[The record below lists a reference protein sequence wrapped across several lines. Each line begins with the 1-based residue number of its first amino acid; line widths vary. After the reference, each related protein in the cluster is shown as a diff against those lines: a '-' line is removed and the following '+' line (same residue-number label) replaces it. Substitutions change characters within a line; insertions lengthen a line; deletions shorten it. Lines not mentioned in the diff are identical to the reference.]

1 MREEAKVKAAV
12 YLIESKYP
20 HRLLFNLIKNCNL
33 LIDESVNET
42 GFQGNL
48 ISCSNLLHRKG
59 DL

>member
-42 GFQGNL
+42 GFSGKFNFM
-48 ISCSNLLHRKG
+48 
-59 DL
+59 